1 MLSMPGSS
9 PSVKLQAI
17 TTNNR
22 VRKQHP
28 RQQHRQQQP
37 LRKPS
42 DSSLQKAARTFQTQ
56 ARSVPSRVEAIL
68 DKTSG
73 ENCSLHE
80 AFLNLTITRARSPGK
95 LTKAPAKPVT
105 VRVVFADLCGES
117 ITPNRASKAKHCTR
131 DRRRKHEREFESATR
146 T

>member
-56 ARSVPSRVEAIL
+56 ARSVPLRVEAIL

-95 LTKAPAKPVT
+95 LTKAPAKAGDGQGCFCRSLWGKHNTEPCKQSQT
-105 VRVVFADLCGES
+105 LHPG
-117 ITPNRASKAKHCTR
+117 SKAK
-131 DRRRKHEREFESATR
+131 A
-146 T
+146 